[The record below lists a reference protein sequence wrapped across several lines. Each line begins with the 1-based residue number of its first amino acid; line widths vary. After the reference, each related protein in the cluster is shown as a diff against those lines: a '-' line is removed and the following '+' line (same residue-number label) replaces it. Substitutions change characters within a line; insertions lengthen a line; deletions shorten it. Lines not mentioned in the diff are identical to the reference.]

1 MASCQKKDYY
11 ECSAGFEV
19 VDEKKP
25 QKGQRDLHCAFGLD
39 LENDRVS
46 RKEP

>member
-1 MASCQKKDYY
+1 MASCQKKKDYY

-25 QKGQRDLHCAFGLD
+25 KGQRDLHCAFGLD